1 MSNVLLGID
10 VDLSVANFKVDT
22 LQAKIDQQVADWRQR
37 RSEIISQMQEV
48 SMGIGL
54 LIRGIRMAA
63 DATQTVLDPMQ
74 NALLSLVSSTTS
86 IIVSTEVVLASA
98 SLGILTGVALGLAAF
113 AYGMQTANTIKIMAN
128 YESLNTILTNVN
140 NRLRR
145 IEETNILGGYLGG
158 SL

>member
-1 MSNVLLGID
+1 MVI
-10 VDLSVANFKVDT
+10 
-22 LQAKIDQQVADWRQR
+22 
-37 RSEIISQMQEV
+37 
-48 SMGIGL
+48 
-54 LIRGIRMAA
+54 
-63 DATQTVLDPMQ
+63 
-74 NALLSLVSSTTS
+74 
-86 IIVSTEVVLASA
+86 ASA